1 MNTRKISKAFDEV
14 ALLTRAIELSVTRYA
29 DGDEGTSTAIDTLHD
44 FIINQEDSPKA
55 AGPLAR
61 PARCFARC
69 KTLSGCFSPTSGAC
83 DANEA
88 TATAAAQ

>member
-44 FIINQEDSPKA
+44 FIINQEDSPEGRGTA
-55 AGPLAR
+55 SEAREVLRALQDAVGLLLADLR
-61 PARCFARC
+61 
-69 KTLSGCFSPTSGAC
+69 GM
-83 DANEA
+83 
-88 TATAAAQ
+88 